1 MTRRVYGLVA
11 AVALLLASGCDVPTN
26 DEPVELSGPFSRLDT
41 TTTSST
47 TSPQVDGREAIV
59 YMLRTEGG
67 TTVLVSIP
75 RRVGSDGGVQENLRN
90 LFSQPPVADD
100 PAEQGLTSAIP
111 AGATLLGAEPSA
123 VDADRLI
130 VDVRGLFGDQGPQGV
145 TLRNALAQIVW
156 TATHPTT
163 GFNEVV
169 FRNDG
174 QPADALVDN
183 LETTGDAVDREDYAR
198 SIS

>member
-1 MTRRVYGLVA
+1 VTRRLLVLLAGL
-11 AVALLLASGCDVPTN
+11 ALLVVAGCDVPTN
-26 DEPVELSGPFSRLDT
+26 DQPVELSGPFSRLDT
-41 TTTSST
+41 TTTTST

-59 YMLRTEGG
+59 YLLRTEGG
-67 TTVLVSIP
+67 ATVLVSVP

-90 LFSQPPVADD
+90 LFSQPPAGDG
-100 PAEQGLTSAIP
+100 PESGLTTAIP
-111 AGATLLGAEPSA
+111 AGATLLSAERSA
-123 VDADRLI
+123 VDGDRLI

-183 LETTGDAVDREDYAR
+183 LETTGDAVTKQDYAR
-198 SIS
+198 SIT

>member
-1 MTRRVYGLVA
+1 VRRRLLALVTA
-11 AVALLLASGCDVPTN
+11 LALLAVSGCDVPTN
-26 DEPVELSGPFSRLDT
+26 DEPTELSGPFSRLDT

-59 YMLRTEGG
+59 YMLRAEDGA
-67 TTVLVSIP
+67 TVLESIT
-75 RRVGSDGGVQENLRN
+75 RRVDSEGGVQENLRN
-90 LFSQPPVADD
+90 LFSQPPATDD
-100 PAEQGLTSAIP
+100 PAEADLTTAIP
-111 AGATLLGAEPSA
+111 AGATLLAAEASA

-163 GFNEVV
+163 GFTEVV

-183 LETTGDAVDREDYAR
+183 LETTGDAVSRDDYAR

>member
-1 MTRRVYGLVA
+1 MSRRISSLLAVLVLLVA
-11 AVALLLASGCDVPTN
+11 AGCDVPTN
-26 DEPVELSGPFSRLDT
+26 DQPVELSGPFSRLDT

-67 TTVLVSIP
+67 ATVLVSIP
-75 RRVGSDGGVQENLRN
+75 RRVGNDGGVQENLRN
-90 LFSQPPVADD
+90 LFSQPPV
-100 PAEQGLTSAIP
+100 PEVPVEQGLTTAIP
-111 AGATLLGAEPSA
+111 AGATLLAAEPSA
-123 VDADRLI
+123 VDGDRLI

-163 GFNEVV
+163 GFTEVV

-183 LETTGDAVDREDYAR
+183 LESTGDAVGRDDYAR